1 MLKCFYILFLLVV
14 LLNKAYTQEPDIP
27 LLDSVSVAD
36 PLTGSVY
43 ISWFPC
49 DSTDV
54 AKYVIFRKMSNGNW
68 DSIATVMIPST
79 FYIDNIYVPL
89 AASNYHPELYR
100 ILAIDSAGFRSPMT
114 LTSPIDMHH
123 NTIYV
128 FPYLDSVNCK
138 MAIKLK
144 WNKYVYWSENVNHY
158 TIYVNINSTT
168 WDSLSSVD
176 GNSSEFYH
184 QSITDNTYYC
194 YFIRAVSNSGRT
206 STSNQTCFYTNLP
219 DFPSFINAD
228 YASVTTAQRIE
239 ISFTLDTSAI
249 VKKNYIL
256 YRSDSEFGSYL
267 QIASYNN
274 YTALNLIYTDNVDI
288 TKNWYYKLAAIDQCG
303 NTVLESNIA
312 RNITVNATSN
322 DDLTEF
328 IKWDAYFNWLG
339 GVETYNMYRIVDD
352 SSPMLIS
359 STVIDTF
366 FTDDVSDYAVNRTG
380 VSGKFCYYIEAI
392 ETDSNPYG
400 IKGKSNSNVVCL
412 AQPPIVYIPNSF
424 TPNGDAIN
432 SEFLP
437 IVSFVSSEKYQF
449 KIFDRWGFK
458 IFETNNPLKGWNG
471 KINGRKVPAGT
482 YVYKLSYLEANNEI
496 KEKTGLVYLF
506 YP

>member
-1 MLKCFYILFLLVV
+1 MIKCFYILFLLVV

-49 DSTDV
+49 DSPDV
-54 AKYVIFRKMSNGNW
+54 AKYIIFREINMNW
-68 DSIATVMIPST
+68 EAIDTVLAPST
-79 FYIDNIYVPL
+79 FYIDNGGNYPPI
-89 AASNYHPELYR
+89 AANYHPELYR
-100 ILAIDSAGFRSPMT
+100 ISAIDSAGNSSPMT

-123 NTIYV
+123 NTMYV

-249 VKKNYIL
+249 VIKNYIL

-274 YTALNLIYTDNVDI
+274 YTALNLIYTDNVDV

-303 NTVLESNIA
+303 NSVIESNLA
-312 RNITVNATSN
+312 RNISVNVTSN

-328 IKWDAYFNWLG
+328 IKWDTYFNWLG
-339 GVETYNMYRIVDD
+339 GVEIYNIYRIVDD

-366 FTDDVSDYAVNRTG
+366 FTDALSDYAVNRTG

-412 AQPPIVYIPNSF
+412 TQPPIVYIPNSF
-424 TPNGDAIN
+424 TPNGDN
-432 SEFLP
+432 HNDTLY
-437 IVSFVSSEKYQF
+437 VYGKYIKTMQF
-449 KIFDRWGFK
+449 SIFDRWGFK
-458 IFETNNPLKGWNG
+458 IFETNNQLKGWDG

>member
-1 MLKCFYILFLLVV
+1 MIKCFYILFLLVV

-36 PLTGSVY
+36 SLTGSVY

-49 DSTDV
+49 DSPDV
-54 AKYVIFRKMSNGNW
+54 AKYIIFREINMNW
-68 DSIATVMIPST
+68 EAIDTVLAPST
-79 FYIDNIYVPL
+79 FYIDNGGNYPPI
-89 AASNYHPELYR
+89 AANYHPELYR
-100 ILAIDSAGFRSPMT
+100 ISAIDSAGNSSPMT

-123 NTIYV
+123 NTMYV

-144 WNKYVYWSENVNHY
+144 WNKYIYWSENVNHY

-176 GNSSEFYH
+176 GNTSEFYH

-249 VKKNYIL
+249 VIKNYIL

-274 YTALNLIYTDNVDI
+274 YTALNLIYTDNVDV

-303 NTVLESNIA
+303 NSVIESNLA
-312 RNITVNATSN
+312 RNISVNVTSN

-328 IKWDAYFNWLG
+328 IKWDTYFNWLG
-339 GVETYNMYRIVDD
+339 GVEIYNIYRIVDD

-366 FTDDVSDYAVNRTG
+366 FTDALSDYAVNRTG

-412 AQPPIVYIPNSF
+412 TQPPIVYIPNSF

-458 IFETNNPLKGWNG
+458 IFETNNPLKGWDG